1 MSHQH
6 TARPSTRR
14 QPLLDTTARTNNTHY
29 APSTEKEKIP
39 HHESLKPNGQLQNRA
54 STQSTGRQSPAAN
67 ARLSAI
73 SKDEYQSNSNR
84 NSQISTTSTNASGGA
99 KLKMSIGPW
108 RLGKTLGHG
117 STARVR
123 QAMHVKT
130 GQLAAVKIVQ
140 KKAAHLTQAGSLA
153 ELSRK
158 DAKLPDV
165 SDGFRRM
172 PYGIER
178 EVAIMKMIEHPHIMR
193 LYDIWENRTEM

>member
-1 MSHQH
+1 MSQH
-6 TARPSTRR
+6 HAARPPTRR
-14 QPLLDTTARTNNTHY
+14 QPLSDTTSRTNNTPY
-29 APSTEKEKIP
+29 TPPTTRDKIP
-39 HHESLKPNGQLQNRA
+39 HHESLRPDGQLQNRA
-54 STQSTGRQSPAAN
+54 SAHAAGRQSPAAN

-73 SKDEYQSNSNR
+73 SRDEYQSSSNR

-99 KLKMSIGPW
+99 KLKVSIGPW
-108 RLGKTLGHG
+108 RLGKTLGQG

-123 QAMHVKT
+123 QAMHNKT

-153 ELSRK
+153 ELSKK